1 MLRAEHI
8 DFAYGRTQVLFDVS
22 LQVGAGEALALLGTN
37 GAGKSTLLKCIAG
50 LERPS
55 AGRIEMNGME
65 TTSLDAEDVVKRGV
79 VLVPGGQAIF
89 PDMTVDENLEMQ
101 AFLLRRDPVRLRE
114 GRERVLDFFPRLG
127 ERLQQRAG
135 TMSGGEQQQLA
146 LAKAMLL
153 EPAVLCVDELSLGLA
168 PVIVEELLQVVERI
182 RTTGVSLIVVE
193 QSLNVACAMCEQAVF
208 LEKGAV
214 QFEGRAAELLERD
227 DIARAVF
234 LGDRSATD
242 GKASP
247 KRRTRRARK
256 S

>member
-1 MLRAEHI
+1 MLRVEHL

-22 LQVGAGEALALLGTN
+22 LDVGAGEALALLGTN

-50 LERPS
+50 LERPT
-55 AGRIEMNGME
+55 AGRIEMGGKD
-65 TTSLDAEDVVKRGV
+65 TAGLDAEEVVKRGV
-79 VLVPGGQAIF
+79 VLVPGGHSIF

-101 AFLLRRDPVRLRE
+101 AFLLRRDRARLADR
-114 GRERVLDFFPRLG
+114 RDRVLEFFPRLG
-127 ERLQQRAG
+127 ERLRQQAG

-153 EPAVLCVDELSLGLA
+153 DPVLLCVDELSLGLA
-168 PVIVEELLQVVERI
+168 PVVVEELLQVVERI
-182 RTTGVSLIVVE
+182 RSTGVSLVVVE
-193 QSLNVACAMCEQAVF
+193 QSLNVACAMCERAVF

-234 LGDRSATD
+234 LGDRSVAA
-242 GKASP
+242 KKPAKP
-247 KRRTRRARK
+247 RRRRPRT
-256 S
+256 